1 MGAILE
7 LVRLVAEFAV
17 STKKKSHLDGEIP
30 TGYRA
35 ASTGFSPEMDSTCS
49 QLHVGSGFLKKY

>member
-7 LVRLVAEFAV
+7 LVPIFAV
-17 STKKKSHLDGEIP
+17 STKKNSHLDGEIP

-35 ASTGFSPEMDSTCS
+35 ASCVFSPEMDSTCS
-49 QLHVGSGFLKKY
+49 QLHVGSGFLKKD